1 MLDEFR
7 QIMKEHYG
15 IDKVEPTSN
24 FKTDFGL
31 SSFDFINLI
40 CLIEEK
46 YGVELEE
53 EYYKELNTVEDLIIY
68 LKQRVGN
75 V

>member
-1 MLDEFR
+1 MLKDFR
-7 QIMKEHYG
+7 KIMKDFYE
-15 IDKVEPTSN
+15 IDKVELSSN

-46 YGVELEE
+46 YGVELDEK
-53 EYYKELNTVEDLIIY
+53 EYRSLNTVEDLISYIEV
-68 LKQRVGN
+68 LKC
-75 V
+75 